1 MLLKLRAIFIEV
13 AAPVLLLEV
22 LLVGG
27 EVLQVESGGEAEG
40 DDGDDEQRLHG
51 DDGGLLRSTGDR
63 DSTPSPALY
72 PAPILGSVK
81 KRRIQKTSTTFRG
94 LLWVRVPYLFK
105 SFTSVLS
112 DACCSTSC

>member
-1 MLLKLRAIFIEV
+1 MLLKIRAIFIEV

-27 EVLQVESGGEAEG
+27 EVLQVECGGEAEG

-63 DSTPSPALY
+63 DSNPSPAFI
-72 PAPILGSVK
+72 PRSDFWLGE
-81 KRRIQKTSTTFRG
+81 KTSNSKNIYYIQRPAS
-94 LLWVRVPYLFK
+94 VPCSL
-105 SFTSVLS
+105 SF
-112 DACCSTSC
+112 

>member
-63 DSTPSPALY
+63 DSTPSPAF
-72 PAPILGSVK
+72 IHRSDFGLGE
-81 KRRIQKTSTTFRG
+81 KTSNSKNVYDIQRPALG
-94 LLWVRVPYLFK
+94 PCSL
-105 SFTSVLS
+105 SF
-112 DACCSTSC
+112 